1 MVMGVTSTRLQQHQV
16 GKLAWCFLLYIVLH
30 VDAYGQNSAP
40 LVDSMQ
46 RTTDSVT
53 LQPMFTRL
61 GRVSSE
67 RDVIL
72 GMIEKDSIR
81 KVNYSQLG
89 DLLFRATSFP
99 ALSQGSLGQWD
110 GAEILGTLPD
120 QQVFSHNGIPMF
132 SVTGGSYHPLT
143 YSPAAIER
151 IEILA
156 GTDAIGGL
164 PALSIAGVNI
174 QKIGYNTARPFT
186 SMWYH
191 QGAGDLVA
199 GNVAF
204 AQNISPS
211 STIAANIRRT
221 GARGVLQSTD
231 FDAWNVHVQGKV
243 RTSGH
248 AGLLFTYDISTIDVD
263 PWGGVSSDP
272 YGTTDLLE
280 SLAPRSTIGRESSR
294 RHDVSAAYE
303 LRDIADSAVTITTTV
318 YASSD
323 HLRRVD
329 SLWSGWYAGALST
342 VEATI
347 GDVRLLGGL
356 RFQLTDA
363 NEMRYRSESGGGSTA
378 HTWAKAAYNVTPALS
393 LVSSARYDGG
403 VSGGLGYGVSMQYR
417 DSSTVAKLDA
427 SWIDRSSTTS
437 PEALYYAHASCYVGP
452 LMLTMLAYH
461 HNGMLGAR
469 INSGGMVSAQS
480 MIGSILV
487 RGSVFGVGR
496 SDSTIR
502 KPMLYTSALLA
513 YVYSSSTSSI
523 HLGLD
528 YSLIGSG
535 VLPQFN
541 VYQRS
546 FSDADLLQ
554 SSQQTSGLSLFA
566 RVLVGTAS
574 IRASLDNV
582 VGTRW
587 YTVAYMPELPRQFR
601 LSVDWTFVD

>member
-40 LVDSMQ
+40 LADSMQ

-132 SVTGGSYHPLT
+132 SVTSGSYHPLT

-263 PWGGVSSDP
+263 P
-272 YGTTDLLE
+272 
-280 SLAPRSTIGRESSR
+280 
-294 RHDVSAAYE
+294 
-303 LRDIADSAVTITTTV
+303 
-318 YASSD
+318 
-323 HLRRVD
+323 
-329 SLWSGWYAGALST
+329 
-342 VEATI
+342 
-347 GDVRLLGGL
+347 
-356 RFQLTDA
+356 
-363 NEMRYRSESGGGSTA
+363 
-378 HTWAKAAYNVTPALS
+378 
-393 LVSSARYDGG
+393 
-403 VSGGLGYGVSMQYR
+403 
-417 DSSTVAKLDA
+417 
-427 SWIDRSSTTS
+427 
-437 PEALYYAHASCYVGP
+437 
-452 LMLTMLAYH
+452 
-461 HNGMLGAR
+461 
-469 INSGGMVSAQS
+469 
-480 MIGSILV
+480 
-487 RGSVFGVGR
+487 
-496 SDSTIR
+496 
-502 KPMLYTSALLA
+502 
-513 YVYSSSTSSI
+513 
-523 HLGLD
+523 
-528 YSLIGSG
+528 
-535 VLPQFN
+535 
-541 VYQRS
+541 
-546 FSDADLLQ
+546 
-554 SSQQTSGLSLFA
+554 
-566 RVLVGTAS
+566 
-574 IRASLDNV
+574 
-582 VGTRW
+582 
-587 YTVAYMPELPRQFR
+587 
-601 LSVDWTFVD
+601 